1 MTDRAALRSELE
13 TLASLVA
20 ASRAIL
26 GDGRAVD
33 LAGFD
38 RRVAALC
45 QSIQSL
51 GLKDA
56 QSLKSGLIAL
66 IDDIERL
73 KNDLLAQQ
81 EVLGTEL
88 KRLGVG
94 HKTAS
99 AYNRTSGR

>member
-1 MTDRAALRSELE
+1 MTDVTAIRSELQ
-13 TLASLVA
+13 TLATLVA
-20 ASRAIL
+20 AARAIL

-45 QSIQSL
+45 QSVQSL
-51 GLKDA
+51 GVKDA
-56 QSLKSGLIAL
+56 QLLKPGLIAL

-73 KNDLLAQQ
+73 KHDLLAQQ
-81 EVLGTEL
+81 EALGTEL

-94 HKTAS
+94 HKAAS
-99 AYNRTSGR
+99 AYNRPSGR